1 LGGGGRLGFGRVE
14 GTAFLGSLLNLLD
27 GNLEEI
33 SGGSKMEAVSDQLRN
48 LSNFLKLHYEEQD
61 WGIINADGNRLEE
74 FVAVYDSRPFSVE
87 IRYQMFELILASAND
102 ALGKKRQEANGMRV
116 IQDFVRRHGQ
126 DFPEQVSY
134 WAGLKNSDEFPVGEA
149 LRKIA

>member
-1 LGGGGRLGFGRVE
+1 
-14 GTAFLGSLLNLLD
+14 
-27 GNLEEI
+27 
-33 SGGSKMEAVSDQLRN
+33 
-48 LSNFLKLHYEEQD
+48 
-61 WGIINADGNRLEE
+61 
-74 FVAVYDSRPFSVE
+74 
-87 IRYQMFELILASAND
+87 
-102 ALGKKRQEANGMRV
+102 MRV